1 MLSLFI
7 FLCGLTFGSFL
18 NVLADRF
25 SRNESVIKGRSH
37 CESCKKTL
45 GVLDL
50 VPVFS
55 FLYLRGRCRYCKKK
69 LSLYYPLV
77 EVTTGILF
85 VVTFFVLTEQSSMYY
100 VVSSRNIINLLY
112 YLFLVSCLIVVFFAD
127 IKYGIIPDK
136 IIFPAILISFLYI
149 LLTTSYVL
157 LANILSALGAFLF
170 FFVIFLLTH
179 GKGMGFGDVKFAF
192 LMGLVLGFPDI
203 VVSLYIA
210 FLTGAL
216 VSLIL
221 IVGGKKKLRGSTI
234 PFGPFLV
241 FGMLVTLYFGE
252 IIKQFALFQFL
263 H

>member
-1 MLSLFI
+1 MVSLFI
-7 FLCGLTFGSFL
+7 FVYGLFVGSFL

-45 GVLDL
+45 GALDL

-55 FLYLRGRCRYCKKK
+55 FLYLQGRCRYCKKK
-69 LSLYYPLV
+69 LSWYYPLV
-77 EVTTGILF
+77 EIVTGILF
-85 VVTFFVLTEQSSMYY
+85 VVTFWWTLNQFTIYNLQFTIP
-100 VVSSRNIINLLY
+100 NILY
-112 YLFLVSCLIVVFFAD
+112 YLFVISSLIVIFFAD

-136 IIFPAILISFLYI
+136 IVFPAIIITLLYQLYTI
-149 LLTTSYVL
+149 YYIPYTTL
-157 LANILSALGAFLF
+157 LSALGAFLF
-170 FFVIFLLTH
+170 FFIIFLLTR

-203 VVSLYIA
+203 IVSLYIA
-210 FLTGAL
+210 FLTGAF

-221 IVGGKKKLRGSTI
+221 VLGGKKKLRGSTI
-234 PFGPFLV
+234 PLGPFLV

-252 IIKQFALFQFL
+252 SIQKFALFQFL